1 MKKEIKMVVRA
12 VLDQGEKKGFKRWVG
27 VFGKQKVVKIWALGS
42 VFPQELFFP
51 PKICDPFE
59 EERRL
64 FGSGPAP

>member
-1 MKKEIKMVVRA
+1 M
-12 VLDQGEKKGFKRWVG
+12 EKKVLKGWFG
-27 VFGKQKVVKIWALGS
+27 VSGEQKVVKIWALGS

-59 EERRL
+59 EKRRL